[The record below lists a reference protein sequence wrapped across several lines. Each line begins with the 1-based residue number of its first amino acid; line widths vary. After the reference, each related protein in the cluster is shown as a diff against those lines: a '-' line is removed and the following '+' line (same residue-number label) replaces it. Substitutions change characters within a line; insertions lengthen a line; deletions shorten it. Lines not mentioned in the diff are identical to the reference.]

1 MAQTI
6 ISTIKNWFRTGERPT
21 QAQFWALFDSFWH
34 KDELIPQSKVNN
46 LQSDLNGKADRAY
59 IDGHINDTD
68 THATQFN
75 GKVDKVYG
83 KGLSTNDFT
92 NNYQEKVDGAV
103 QNIEKGVPNGVAD
116 LDEDG
121 KIPSHQLPSYVD
133 DVIEGTFIQSNQF
146 NDPEGNIYSPES
158 GKIYVDS
165 SSNHTYRWSGS
176 AYVQIGGSGS
186 GSNLTLGT
194 TSSTAHRGDHGN
206 AAYQH
211 SQQAGGNPHGV
222 TKAQVGLSDVDNTLD
237 TQKPISEPQALEFA
251 KHTPRSSTI
260 ITDNQNADYG
270 KVSVNCYGNNYVN
283 DITAANIKQ
292 INPINVVLGGSVTVR
307 IQTTNMTETEYN
319 NLVTGSNNI
328 KRFPFTE
335 WENNRVMIVG
345 LRGRSNGGVVWTVTK
360 EVL

>member
-34 KDELIPQSKVNN
+34 KDEFIPQSKVNN

-75 GKVDKVYG
+75 GKVDKIDG

-116 LDEDG
+116 LDENG

-133 DVIEGTFIQSNQF
+133 D
-146 NDPEGNIYSPES
+146 P
-158 GKIYVDS
+158 
-165 SSNHTYRWSGS
+165 
-176 AYVQIGGSGS
+176 GS

-206 AAYQH
+206 AAYEH

-222 TKAQVGLSDVDNTLD
+222 SKADLGLGQVDNIPD
-237 TQKPISEPQALEFA
+237 SQKEISEPQALEFA

-292 INPINVVLGGSVTVR
+292 INPVNVVLGGSATVR
-307 IQTTNMTETEYN
+307 IQTTNMTESEYN